1 MIMDVMQT
9 SIMCLIRL
17 SYAFFS
23 MVPIFSPSTFAK
35 GGLLL
40 PTQVTD
46 AALSE
51 KFAASSMPVTTKK
64 EKN

>member
-9 SIMCLIRL
+9 AIMCLIRL
-17 SYAFFS
+17 SYAFFN

>member
-1 MIMDVMQT
+1 
-9 SIMCLIRL
+9 
-17 SYAFFS
+17 

-51 KFAASSMPVTTKK
+51 KFDASSMPVTTKK
-64 EKN
+64 EKNNNYYNYLLKDS